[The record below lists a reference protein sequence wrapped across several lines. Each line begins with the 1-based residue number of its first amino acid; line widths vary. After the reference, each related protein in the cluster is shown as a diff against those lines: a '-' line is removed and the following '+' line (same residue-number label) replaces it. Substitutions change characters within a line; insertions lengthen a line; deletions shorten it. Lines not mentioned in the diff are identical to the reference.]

1 MYLHEFEFWQF
12 VAYNFTINYYSTG
25 TQKVN
30 SEIVGLDF
38 RQQAE
43 LYLAVGK
50 LDEAIALCQQILAS
64 DPNSAETCKTLGKAL
79 QAQGKLEDARYW
91 YKVAI
96 ALKPDFAQVF
106 ANLGTL
112 CATLQQWQEAI
123 GCYQKAISLQPEF
136 AGFYRNLSRVFTQI
150 GKAEEAADYWYQ
162 ALMLEPVEIAEEYL
176 DLGNTLLIQK
186 KTELA
191 LICYRRTICLNPSC
205 CEAYDK
211 LADAAG
217 KLQQWEEAIINY
229 RKAIQLQPDISEFH
243 YKLGN
248 TLQASGLFNESVTAY
263 HESIYLNPNSYL
275 SYYHL
280 GGAMFKLEKWSEA
293 VIAYR
298 TGIEIN
304 PNFSSSYYSIG
315 EAYDKLE
322 QWSDSATGYQRA
334 TELDHN
340 SFAAFHKLG
349 DALFKLEKWSE
360 AEAAYEGAI
369 ALNSD
374 SFWSHYNLALTL
386 VKLQKF
392 APATFAYRRAI
403 ALNPEFSWTYHN
415 LGELLLK
422 TEQWKAAVTAY
433 QRAIELNPNISWSY
447 YNLGDALTELHEWN
461 NAVSAYLDALQ
472 IDPCLPNIYTKLAEA
487 LTKRTP
493 VSLDLATSYYHHEM
507 QLLHPPEFY
516 CQVAQNFADDDRLD
530 AATALYLMAL
540 EIRPKDSET
549 SQKLDN
555 ILEKQRQI
563 GGSSLLLELEAN
575 DIRDR
580 YIARVV
586 KGKTFAEVGGLWGT
600 VNEKVSVASKYGATS
615 LTMIDVTP
623 ISAHF
628 WQDFRDRMASL
639 NIASYHCI
647 SQDITQIKLAEIGK
661 PYDVVH
667 CAGVFYHHPHPM
679 QILVGLH
686 QITGKHLILTS
697 AITQEVI
704 ENEWGCYEIPASG
717 VIFIPAL
724 DEAERAIL
732 TAYWQP
738 HLYGSPIIG
747 LTEKAV
753 FDINDF
759 GPWWWLPTAYALEA
773 MCKVAGFKVLD
784 KGLTWKNNALT
795 LLLGI

>member
-1 MYLHEFEFWQF
+1 
-12 VAYNFTINYYSTG
+12 
-25 TQKVN
+25 VN
-30 SEIVGLDF
+30 SEIVALDF
-38 RQQAE
+38 QQQAE
-43 LYLAVGK
+43 LYLAMGK
-50 LDEAIALCQQILAS
+50 LNEAIALCQQILAS

-96 ALKPDFAQVF
+96 DLKPDFAEAF

-112 CATLQQWQEAI
+112 CASLQQWQEAI
-123 GCYQKAISLQPEF
+123 GCYQKAISLQPDF

-176 DLGNTLLIQK
+176 DLGNTLLAQNK
-186 KTELA
+186 AELA
-191 LICYRRTICLNPSC
+191 LICYHRTIYLNPSC

-211 LADAAG
+211 LADATG
-217 KLQQWEEAIINY
+217 KLQQWEEAIANY
-229 RKAIQLQPDISEFH
+229 RKAIQLQSDISEFH

-248 TLQASGLFNESVTAY
+248 ALQASGLLNESVTSY
-263 HESIYLNPNSYL
+263 RESIYLNPNSCL

-280 GGAMFKLEKWSEA
+280 GSAMLKLGKWSEA
-293 VIAYR
+293 IIAYR

-304 PNFSSSYYSIG
+304 PNFSSFYYNIG

-322 QWSDSATGYQRA
+322 QWSESATAYQRA
-334 TELDHN
+334 TELDPN

-349 DALFKLEKWSE
+349 DALFKLEKWLE
-360 AEAAYEGAI
+360 AETAYQEAI

-392 APATFAYRRAI
+392 PAATFAYRRAI

-422 TEQWKAAVTAY
+422 TQQWKAAVTAY
-433 QRAIELNPNISWSY
+433 QHAIELNPTISWSY
-447 YNLGDALTELHEWN
+447 YNLGDALTGMHEWN
-461 NAVSAYLDALQ
+461 DAVSAYLDALQ
-472 IDPCLPNIYTKLAEA
+472 LDPSLPNIYTKLGVA

-507 QLLHPPEFY
+507 QPLHSPEFY
-516 CQVAQNFADDDRLD
+516 SEVAQNFAEGDRLD
-530 AATALYLMAL
+530 EATVLYLMAL
-540 EIRPKDSET
+540 EIRPKDAEI
-549 SQKLDN
+549 SQKLEE
-555 ILEKQRQI
+555 ILDKQRQT
-563 GGSSLLLELEAN
+563 GESSLLLELEAD

-586 KGKTFAEVGGLWGT
+586 KAKTFAEVGGLWGT
-600 VNEKVSVASKYGATS
+600 INEKVSVASKYGATS

-623 ISAHF
+623 ISDHL
-628 WQDFRDRMASL
+628 WQDFCDRMTSL
-639 NIASYHCI
+639 NIANYHCI
-647 SQDITQIKLAEIGK
+647 SQDITKIKLAEIGEA
-661 PYDVVH
+661 YDVVH
-667 CAGVFYHHPHPM
+667 CAGVLYHHAHPM

-697 AITQEVI
+697 AITQQVI
-704 ENEWGCYEIPASG
+704 ENEWGRYEIPASG

-738 HLYGSPIIG
+738 YLYGSPIIG

-759 GPWWWLPTAYALEA
+759 GPWWWLPTASALEA

-784 KGLTWKNNALT
+784 KGLTWDNNALT